1 MMLAP
6 RDTFLSSCHSMSTH
20 TPPGPGASS
29 PSAMEVEFKQSALSL
44 LNLPDEMIE
53 HIASFFPS
61 EVACTDG
68 ELGLTGGEQSTNA
81 GSSKCALAEAHSAAL
96 LEGSPKL
103 GCATAVEGTNDEYS
117 MTTLCRASQRVSRYI
132 EDIQGPKRLFEQLQR
147 HGHYMQQFECD
158 GIGTYRIVVVVVP

>member
-1 MMLAP
+1 
-6 RDTFLSSCHSMSTH
+6 
-20 TPPGPGASS
+20 
-29 PSAMEVEFKQSALSL
+29 MEVEFKQSALSL